1 VLDVNL
7 KGAFL
12 CAKSFGR
19 ARVAAGGGGAIVNV
33 ASTAAFS
40 ARRGAAHYSA
50 SKAGMVA
57 LTRSLALEW
66 GTYGIRA
73 NAVAPGYI
81 DVRPD
86 QTTPEYR
93 AAFIPMVPL
102 GRTGTPPE
110 VARVVR
116 FLLSDEASF
125 VSGAV
130 VPIDGGFLAGRSLI
144 ASGAR

>member
-1 VLDVNL
+1 LQ
-7 KGAFL
+7 
-12 CAKSFGR
+12 
-19 ARVAAGGGGAIVNV
+19 AGGGGSIVNV

-50 SKAGMVA
+50 SKAGMLA

-66 GTYGIRA
+66 GTHGIRV

-116 FLLSDEASF
+116 FLLSDAASF
-125 VSGAV
+125 VSGTV
-130 VPIDGGFLAGRSLI
+130 LPIDGGFLAGRALI